1 MLLLRIL
8 LAPVALLRWPLDVW
22 HAHRA
27 QKRLRVLLGSR

>member
-8 LAPVALLRWPLDVW
+8 LAPIALLRLPVDLW